1 MLNRVILI
9 GRLTADPEMRYTQ
22 SGVPVARMRLAVDRR
37 FKSASGE
44 RETDFINLTAW
55 RKVAELVG
63 QYMKKGRLIAV
74 EGSLQMNRFQTKEGE
89 NRVTYEVV
97 VDNVQFLE
105 RGTGGR
111 PEEAALAPPSD
122 EQAPPPPGED
132 FHPDIPADINDSD
145 LPF

>member
-1 MLNRVILI
+1 
-9 GRLTADPEMRYTQ
+9 MRYTQ

-74 EGSLQMNRFQTKEGE
+74 EGSLQMNRLQTKEGE